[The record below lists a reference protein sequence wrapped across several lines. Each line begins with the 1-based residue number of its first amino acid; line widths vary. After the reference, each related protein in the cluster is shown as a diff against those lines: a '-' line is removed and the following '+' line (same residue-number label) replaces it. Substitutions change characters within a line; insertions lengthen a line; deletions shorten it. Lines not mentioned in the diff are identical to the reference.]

1 MPRNL
6 KSTILLS
13 GFAGAFLLSAYV
25 FGIYSERYSL
35 WPLGRG
41 YSEIFKNQNSD
52 SAENQNGWDL
62 STVVTDREVSN
73 TVLHNV
79 EVVKILDGWHDGH
92 LIILDQQES
101 VYRLLFLSAQW
112 MKNESIKLLEF
123 DIETQSTK
131 VLKIYEIPDS
141 LRGTGLYKSEVTE
154 KVFFTYVYEDERTCA
169 GLSLNEINLTKLNSP
184 LVTELYRSSCTL
196 PPYGIHETG
205 GKIAEDN
212 SGALFLT
219 VGDFEKGHLAA
230 DPNHPFGKIL
240 TNKTKSKGF
249 EIYASG
255 LRNSQGI
262 IFDPE
267 TEQLIATDHG
277 PEGGDEINFIEENK
291 DYGWPHVTYGKPY
304 GGNPEGKMFADV
316 GAAKYGTHEG
326 YELPEFAFVPS
337 VGIMEIIKIPKESFV
352 FPNWRGDF
360 LTSTKFGIYRIRIRD
375 NRVLFIEPLNLLPSV
390 RSIAVHDS
398 GLFFTASRPGIHL
411 IRRKIGAR
419 N

>member
-6 KSTILLS
+6 KRTILLS
-13 GFAGAFLLSAYV
+13 SFAGAFLLSAYV

-41 YSEIFKNQNSD
+41 YSDFFQNQNSD
-52 SAENQNGWDL
+52 SAENQNNWDL
-62 STVVTDREVSN
+62 SSVVTDREVSN
-73 TVLHNV
+73 TVLHNL

-101 VYRLLFLSAQW
+101 AYKLLFLSAQW
-112 MKNESIKLLEF
+112 MKNESIKLIEF
-123 DIETQSTK
+123 DIETRFTK
-131 VLKIYEIPDS
+131 VLKIYDIPES
-141 LRGTGLYKSEVTE
+141 VRGTGLYKSKVTE

-184 LVTELYRSSCTL
+184 LVTELYRSPCTL

-205 GKIAEDN
+205 GKITEDN
-212 SGALFLT
+212 KGALFLT
-219 VGDFEKGHLAA
+219 VGGFQKGYLSAQPKKA
-230 DPNHPFGKIL
+230 FGKIL
-240 TNKTKSKGF
+240 IKKPKSEKL

-277 PEGGDEINFIEENK
+277 PEGGDEINFIEERK

-304 GGNPEGKMFADV
+304 QGDPEGMMFADV

-337 VGIMEIIKIPKESFV
+337 VGIMDIIKIPKESFV

-375 NRVLFIEPLNLLPSV
+375 KRVLFIEPLNLLPSV

-398 GLFFTASRPGIHL
+398 GLFFTASRTGIHL
-411 IRRKIGAR
+411 VRRKTGDF